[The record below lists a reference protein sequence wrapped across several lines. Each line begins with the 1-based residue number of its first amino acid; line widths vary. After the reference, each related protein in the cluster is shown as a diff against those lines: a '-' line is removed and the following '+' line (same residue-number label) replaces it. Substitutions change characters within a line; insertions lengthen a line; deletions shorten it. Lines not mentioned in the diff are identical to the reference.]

1 MALFFLNLIMSDI
14 ENIENGE
21 DSILSDENNNINF
34 IEDIEN
40 SYKTYINQLTD
51 IIADILDKL
60 TQKNDLEE
68 NETNEDENGEIILL
82 NTTLIEME
90 IFNTNKKPSVPVK
103 KFLERVVKYCQPEPS
118 TFITSLIYLDK
129 ILLKTKTKLT
139 CMNSYKLFYTCFV
152 LSMKFNEDRH
162 NSNKFYAKVC
172 GVNFN
177 DFLLMEYRALK
188 YLDFSLFIQSETYE
202 LYYNNI
208 YSTY

>member
-1 MALFFLNLIMSDI
+1 MSDL
-14 ENIENGE
+14 ENGD
-21 DSILSDENNNINF
+21 DSILSDDNNNINF

-40 SYKTYINQLTD
+40 VYKIYINQLID
-51 IIADILDKL
+51 IIANILDNL
-60 TQKNDLEE
+60 TQKKSSDDDNDS
-68 NETNEDENGEIILL
+68 NEDENGELILL
-82 NTTLIEME
+82 NTTMIEME

-118 TFITSLIYLDK
+118 TFITSLIYLDN

-172 GVNFN
+172 GVNIN

-208 YSTY
+208 YSI

>member
-1 MALFFLNLIMSDI
+1 MSDI
-14 ENIENGE
+14 ENDDE
-21 DSILSDENNNINF
+21 SILSENNNNINF

-40 SYKTYINQLTD
+40 SYKTYINQLID

-60 TQKNDLEE
+60 TNKSNKESE
-68 NETNEDENGEIILL
+68 KEKNEDENGELILL
-82 NTTLIEME
+82 STTMIEME

-118 TFITSLIYLDK
+118 TFITSLIYLDN

-139 CMNSYKLFYTCFV
+139 CMNSYKLFYACFV

-172 GVNFN
+172 GVNIN

-188 YLDFSLFIQSETYE
+188 YLDFSLFIQTETYE

-208 YSTY
+208 YSVY

>member
-1 MALFFLNLIMSDI
+1 MSDI
-14 ENIENGE
+14 ENDDE
-21 DSILSDENNNINF
+21 SILTENNNNINF
-34 IEDIEN
+34 EN
-40 SYKTYINQLTD
+40 SYKTYINQLID
-51 IIADILDKL
+51 IISDILDKL
-60 TQKNDLEE
+60 TNKSKEQIELEQK
-68 NETNEDENGEIILL
+68 EDENGEIILL
-82 NTTLIEME
+82 NTTMIEME
-90 IFNTNKKPSVPVK
+90 IFNTSKKPSVPVK

-118 TFITSLIYLDK
+118 TFITSLIYLDN

-188 YLDFSLFIQSETYE
+188 YLDFSLYIQTETYE

-208 YSTY
+208 YSVY

>member
-1 MALFFLNLIMSDI
+1 MSDI
-14 ENIENGE
+14 ENDDE
-21 DSILSDENNNINF
+21 SILSENNNNINF

-40 SYKTYINQLTD
+40 SYKTYINQLID

-60 TQKNDLEE
+60 TNKSNDESE
-68 NETNEDENGEIILL
+68 KEKNEDENGELILL
-82 NTTLIEME
+82 STTMIEME

-118 TFITSLIYLDK
+118 TFIMSLIYLDN

-139 CMNSYKLFYTCFV
+139 CMNSYKLFYACFV

-172 GVNFN
+172 GVNIN

-188 YLDFSLFIQSETYE
+188 YLDFSLFIQTETYE

-208 YSTY
+208 YSVY

>member
-1 MALFFLNLIMSDI
+1 MSDI
-14 ENIENGE
+14 ENDI
-21 DSILSDENNNINF
+21 DSPLSVDNNNLNF

-40 SYKTYINQLTD
+40 SYKTYINQLID
-51 IIADILDKL
+51 IIADILDNL
-60 TQKNDLEE
+60 TKSNDEE
-68 NETNEDENGEIILL
+68 EKEKTEDENGELILL
-82 NTTLIEME
+82 NTTMIEME

-118 TFITSLIYLDK
+118 TFITSLIYLDN

-139 CMNSYKLFYTCFV
+139 CMNSYKLFYACFV

-172 GVNFN
+172 GVNIN

-188 YLDFSLFIQSETYE
+188 YLDFSLFIQAETYE

-208 YSTY
+208 YSVY

>member
-1 MALFFLNLIMSDI
+1 MSDI
-14 ENIENGE
+14 ENDDE
-21 DSILSDENNNINF
+21 SILSENNNNINF

-40 SYKTYINQLTD
+40 SYKTYINQLID

-60 TQKNDLEE
+60 TNKSNEE
-68 NETNEDENGEIILL
+68 SEKEKNEDENGELILL
-82 NTTLIEME
+82 STTMIEME

-118 TFITSLIYLDK
+118 TFITSLIYLDN

-139 CMNSYKLFYTCFV
+139 CMNSYKLFYACFV

-172 GVNFN
+172 GVNIN

-188 YLDFSLFIQSETYE
+188 YLDFSLFIQTEIYE

-208 YSTY
+208 YSVY

>member
-1 MALFFLNLIMSDI
+1 MSDL
-14 ENIENGE
+14 ENGDE
-21 DSILSDENNNINF
+21 SILSDDNNNINF

-40 SYKTYINQLTD
+40 VYKIYINQLID
-51 IIADILDKL
+51 IIANILDNL
-60 TQKNDLEE
+60 TQKKSSDDDNDS
-68 NETNEDENGEIILL
+68 NEDENGELILL
-82 NTTLIEME
+82 NTTMIEME

-118 TFITSLIYLDK
+118 TFITSLIYLDN

-162 NSNKFYAKVC
+162 NSNKLYAKVC
-172 GVNFN
+172 GVNIN

-202 LYYNNI
+202 LYYNSI
-208 YSTY
+208 YSV

>member
-1 MALFFLNLIMSDI
+1 MSDL
-14 ENIENGE
+14 EKSDE
-21 DSILSDENNNINF
+21 SLSEENNNINF

-40 SYKTYINQLTD
+40 SYKIYINQLID
-51 IIADILDKL
+51 IISDILDNL
-60 TQKNDLEE
+60 TIKNNLEKDDE
-68 NETNEDENGEIILL
+68 DTDENGEIILL
-82 NTTLIEME
+82 NTTMIEME
-90 IFNTNKKPSVPVK
+90 IFNTNKKPSVTVK
-103 KFLERVVKYCQPEPS
+103 KFLERVIKYCQPEPS

-139 CMNSYKLFYTCFV
+139 CMNLYKLFYTCFV

-172 GVNFN
+172 GVNIN

-188 YLDFSLFIQSETYE
+188 YLDFSLYIESEAYE

-208 YSTY
+208 YSVY

>member
-1 MALFFLNLIMSDI
+1 MSDI
-14 ENIENGE
+14 ENGDE
-21 DSILSDENNNINF
+21 SLLSDDNNNINF

-40 SYKTYINQLTD
+40 SYKTYINQLID
-51 IIADILDKL
+51 IIADILDNL
-60 TQKNDLEE
+60 TKKNNPELNDDIK
-68 NETNEDENGEIILL
+68 DENGEIILL
-82 NTTLIEME
+82 NTTIIEME
-90 IFNTNKKPSVPVK
+90 IFNTSKKPSVTLK

-118 TFITSLIYLDK
+118 TFIMALIYLDN
-129 ILLKTKTKLT
+129 IVLKTKTKLT

-188 YLDFSLFIQSETYE
+188 YLDFKLFIKSETYE

-208 YSTY
+208 YSVY

>member
-1 MALFFLNLIMSDI
+1 MSDL
-14 ENIENGE
+14 ENGD
-21 DSILSDENNNINF
+21 DSILSDDNNNINF

-40 SYKTYINQLTD
+40 VYKIYINQLID
-51 IIADILDKL
+51 IIANILDNL
-60 TQKNDLEE
+60 TQKKSPDDDNDS
-68 NETNEDENGEIILL
+68 NEDENGELILL
-82 NTTLIEME
+82 NTTMIEME

-118 TFITSLIYLDK
+118 TFITSLIYLDN

-172 GVNFN
+172 GVNIN

-208 YSTY
+208 YSV

>member
-1 MALFFLNLIMSDI
+1 MSDI
-14 ENIENGE
+14 ENDDE
-21 DSILSDENNNINF
+21 SILSENNNNINF

-40 SYKTYINQLTD
+40 SYKTYINQLID

-60 TQKNDLEE
+60 TNKSNEE
-68 NETNEDENGEIILL
+68 SEKEKNEDENGEIILL
-82 NTTLIEME
+82 NTTMIEME

-103 KFLERVVKYCQPEPS
+103 KFLERVIKYCQPEPS
-118 TFITSLIYLDK
+118 TFITSLIYLDN

-139 CMNSYKLFYTCFV
+139 CMNSYKLFYACFV

-172 GVNFN
+172 GVNIN

-188 YLDFSLFIQSETYE
+188 YLDFSLFIQAETYE

-208 YSTY
+208 YSVY

>member
-1 MALFFLNLIMSDI
+1 MSDF
-14 ENIENGE
+14 ENGD
-21 DSILSDENNNINF
+21 DSILSDDNNNIHF

-40 SYKTYINQLTD
+40 SYKIYINQLID
-51 IIADILDKL
+51 IIADILDNL
-60 TQKNDLEE
+60 TKKKSSDND
-68 NETNEDENGEIILL
+68 NDSNEDENGEIILL
-82 NTTLIEME
+82 NTTMIEME

-118 TFITSLIYLDK
+118 TIITSLIYLDN

-172 GVNFN
+172 GVNIN

-208 YSTY
+208 YSI